1 MLTIISMRERLD
13 RRGLSELRTTCH
25 LVVGGAA
32 GRLDEGAQSL
42 ARTCAWS
49 GRQEPLGSLEPEVQK
64 AGWWSAFLGLANLL
78 PSWSGSTVTPPP
90 RTLRLA
96 GHTASYNGSFQSFGF
111 RSAVPKYTSS
121 SPSVKWAAWAG
132 VSLRRA
138 VNSLKAS
145 EERATGRVLPP
156 REGHAPS
163 CPCGP

>member
-13 RRGLSELRTTCH
+13 RRGLSELRTSCH

-78 PSWSGSTVTPPP
+78 PSWSGSTVTTPPQDTP
-90 RTLRLA
+90 IGR
-96 GHTASYNGSFQSFGF
+96 SYCLLQRQLPELWVQICCSQVHLIFPFCKMGCMG
-111 RSAVPKYTSS
+111 
-121 SPSVKWAAWAG
+121 WCE
-132 VSLRRA
+132 
-138 VNSLKAS
+138 S
-145 EERATGRVLPP
+145 EKGCKFA
-156 REGHAPS
+156 
-163 CPCGP
+163 